1 MALGVMGGIDVAA
14 HAGWRMKRLEE
25 LGTWE
30 DGLTCTPQH
39 PLGSLPAQFR
49 GRNLFGY
56 QTGANQT
63 TNQICQAGF
72 VTGNTKEYTYTMAP
86 QVCSALDPA
95 ATETLREQTF
105 VVKPTTVAAER
116 AELTFSHD
124 YLNPNVPDLV
134 EVSSTTTSLSAPQ
147 NETIGVTLHMKHN
160 PLTDPYGDV
169 AEYILFSDPLANT
182 AGFNVNLGGLGSGV
196 IGSTTGGYGLAP
208 AWSTE
213 AEDYDI
219 FMSITHSGV
228 DGAYNGP
235 IDIIMQ
241 SACDSEIADTVRI
254 PITFEPACSQVELN
268 EPYEGFVGNLDE
280 IRFSPS
286 TAGLDGEN
294 RMDVLVDVERE
305 DFTNWSTEDPTGV
318 LGGGPVVVEFRT
330 DNTIWS
336 TISNRSDYGT
346 NGTITLDGNN
356 MLSDPSFSWNPKM
369 PASICG
375 TADGA
380 GCTFEGNVFLRAKSQ
395 CANMFAAPEYSSEI
409 TGYLDFLRPNLF
421 GDVLPLDHHYELGDE
436 IKLRWSE
443 AMETTAASE
452 SLQPVEVQVSGTFN

>member
-1 MALGVMGGIDVAA
+1 MGAMIGGAAGAAAAVGAVTGAAGCVGCAVSAGIGAVALGVMGGIDAAA

-49 GRNLFGY
+49 GRNFFGY

-95 ATETLREQTF
+95 ATATLREQTF

-196 IGSTTGGYGLAP
+196 IGTTGGYDLPGLVHRSRGLRHLHEHHP
-208 AWSTE
+208 FRGGWRST
-213 AEDYDI
+213 
-219 FMSITHSGV
+219 
-228 DGAYNGP
+228 
-235 IDIIMQ
+235 
-241 SACDSEIADTVRI
+241 
-254 PITFEPACSQVELN
+254 
-268 EPYEGFVGNLDE
+268 
-280 IRFSPS
+280 
-286 TAGLDGEN
+286 
-294 RMDVLVDVERE
+294 
-305 DFTNWSTEDPTGV
+305 
-318 LGGGPVVVEFRT
+318 T
-330 DNTIWS
+330 D
-336 TISNRSDYGT
+336 
-346 NGTITLDGNN
+346 
-356 MLSDPSFSWNPKM
+356 
-369 PASICG
+369 
-375 TADGA
+375 
-380 GCTFEGNVFLRAKSQ
+380 
-395 CANMFAAPEYSSEI
+395 
-409 TGYLDFLRPNLF
+409 
-421 GDVLPLDHHYELGDE
+421 
-436 IKLRWSE
+436 
-443 AMETTAASE
+443 
-452 SLQPVEVQVSGTFN
+452 